1 MKLILISIAA
11 LGIAGFTL
19 NKTGVFSGRSSKPAT
34 TSLMNSTNA
43 DAKTSNAKGFAVVE
57 LFTSEGCSSC
67 PSADALLGKLAAE
80 KKEHVY
86 VLSYH
91 VDYWDRLGW
100 KDAFSKPQWTARQRA
115 YVNQFRLES
124 AYTPQAVING
134 REEFVGSNNL
144 QLYTS
149 VDKELNESE
158 GGQLKVTAV
167 VKEGKISVSYD
178 ASPSANVTVNL
189 ALVQLKTT
197 TEVKRGENGGRHL
210 EHTNVVRELATVNP
224 SDRSEISF
232 TPPGNFNASEYKIIA
247 FVQYKR
253 DLKITAA
260 AEAIIQ

>member
-11 LGIAGFTL
+11 LSIAGFTL
-19 NKTGVFSGRSSKPAT
+19 NKTGVFSGKCSKPT
-34 TSLMNSTNA
+34 TTGLINHSTA
-43 DAKTSNAKGFAVVE
+43 DAKTSDAKGFAVVE

-80 KKEHVY
+80 KKKDVY

-100 KDAFSKPQWTARQRA
+100 KDAFSKPQWTARQAA
-115 YVNQFRLES
+115 YVNQFHLKS

-134 REEFVGSNNL
+134 KEEFVGSGNV

-149 VDKELNESE
+149 VDKELNEIE

-167 VKEGKISVSYD
+167 AKEGKITVTYD
-178 ASPSANVTVNL
+178 ASPSANITVNL
-189 ALVQLKTT
+189 ALVQLKTS
-197 TEVKRGENGGRHL
+197 TEVKRGENGGRRL

-224 SDRSEISF
+224 SDKSEISF
-232 TPPGNFNASEYKIIA
+232 TAPATFNTADYKIIA
-247 FVQYKR
+247 FVQNKK

-260 AEAIIQ
+260 TEAVIQ